1 METLREIF
9 DGERFDGT
17 HEGKIPSGILL
28 GESPVLSKGVINI
41 CLISKEHIQQYPY
54 CGLTSFVETWKTM
67 LTFTLYSLA
76 RLTQDTSE
84 SKKHHSTF
92 FSLRVALACKA
103 HTFDSGLGPLNI
115 YFGMR
120 NPRAT
125 LTRELTLLTSNKP
138 FSYWFQVLVDVSCL
152 SLSII

>member
-1 METLREIF
+1 METLRELCG
-9 DGERFDGT
+9 GERFDGA

-41 CLISKEHIQQYPY
+41 CPISKEHIQQYPH

-76 RLTQDTSE
+76 RLTQDTCE

-92 FSLRVALACKA
+92 FRPRVALACKA
-103 HTFDSGLGPLNI
+103 HTFNSSE

-120 NPRAT
+120 NTRAT
-125 LTRELTLLTSNKP
+125 LTRELTFLTSNKP
-138 FSYWFQVLVDVSCL
+138 CSYWFQVLGDVSCL
-152 SLSII
+152 SLSIM